1 MIGRLPKVDRFH
13 VDMQLDG
20 LGPVT
25 SLLSAIWIDYGI
37 VTIMQLSTQALSLTN
52 NTNDIV

>member
-1 MIGRLPKVDRFH
+1 MIGRLPKVDRFY
-13 VDMQLDG
+13 VDMLDG
-20 LGPVT
+20 LGPVM